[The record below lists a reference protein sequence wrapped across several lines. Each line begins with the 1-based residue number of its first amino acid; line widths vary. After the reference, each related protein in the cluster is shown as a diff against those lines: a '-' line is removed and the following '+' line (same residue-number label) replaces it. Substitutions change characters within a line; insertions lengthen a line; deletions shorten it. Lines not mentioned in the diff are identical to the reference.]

1 MAKQIY
7 PQMSLNESALH
18 AQHPALTNSKSP
30 VEPAASEY
38 IPPAAQPSLNMGRS
52 LAQIVIVML
61 VLLMLVNI
69 PFNNSKAG
77 LAQLLPQ
84 TTAVVISEGLLLK
97 GSGPEIYRV
106 EGYKLRRIDSPE
118 VFERYFN
125 RNDIVT
131 VEDSLIEQFGQ
142 GQPIHRLVKC
152 QGSPT
157 IYALENGQKRWV
169 KYPSSAGGANPWD
182 RAITL
187 SCAALRRL
195 PDGLPIPE
203 NAELSFQP

>member
-1 MAKQIY
+1 
-7 PQMSLNESALH
+7 MSLNESALQ

-30 VEPAASEY
+30 VEPAAPENL
-38 IPPAAQPSLNMGRS
+38 PPSAQPGLNMGRS

-69 PFNNSKAG
+69 PFNNSSAG

-84 TTAVVISEGLLLK
+84 ATAVVIHDGLLLK

-106 EGYKLRRIDSPE
+106 EDYKLRRIDNPE

-125 RNDIVT
+125 RNDVVT
-131 VEDSLIEQFGQ
+131 VEDNLIEQFGQ

-152 QGSPT
+152 YSNPT

-169 KYPSSAGGANPWD
+169 KDPPSAGAISPWD

-203 NAELSFQP
+203 DAGLPPQP